1 MKDFEISYLQKK
13 DYLSVLYLDHSYLKY
28 LFFSM
33 RISYI
38 MDMVLQWLSL
48 QKPPRWSR
56 GVMVI
61 TTAQFHAT
69 KSELRFYAGSNPPP
83 GWK

>member
-38 MDMVLQWLSL
+38 MDMVLQ
-48 QKPPRWSR
+48 
-56 GVMVI
+56 
-61 TTAQFHAT
+61 
-69 KSELRFYAGSNPPP
+69 
-83 GWK
+83 